1 MSLRSALESLYDC
14 TARVETAV
22 PFQEGA
28 ATRFRLETT
37 IAAAPCRLSFSGASR
52 QSFSGLQAAGRASP
66 RSEAPQSVKLFL
78 APEWQ
83 VPAGS
88 KITVTGRGGERVY
101 CRSGE
106 AAVCGSHQEI
116 PLALWKELA

>member
-1 MSLRSALESLYDC
+1 M
-14 TARVETAV
+14 
-22 PFQEGA
+22 
-28 ATRFRLETT
+28 
-37 IAAAPCRLSFSGASR
+37 
-52 QSFSGLQAAGRASP
+52 
-66 RSEAPQSVKLFL
+66 KLFL

-106 AAVCGSHQEI
+106 AAVYGSHQEI

>member
-37 IAAAPCRLSFSGASR
+37 IAAAPCRL
-52 QSFSGLQAAGRASP
+52 SFSGLQAAGRASP

-106 AAVCGSHQEI
+106 AAVYGSHQEI